1 MSTWS
6 LSSSQTQSS
15 ESTHTDGID
24 AESRIENNDISGVD
38 TEIGLDR
45 VFGVLK
51 NQRRRRILRYLIT
64 YDDTVTI
71 GTLAEHIAVLEN
83 DTTQTALTSRERKRV
98 YIGLYQNHLPKM
110 DDAGAIKF
118 DKARG
123 TIASGPNAAQF
134 EPYLAEPQESNSWSR
149 YYLLLAGIGGL
160 LFTIQSVVAPIDL
173 SLTPLLVGILGGFVL
188 LSTVHL
194 RASEWFFFSWRAT
207 E

>member
-6 LSSSQTQSS
+6 LNSSQTHSTESS
-15 ESTHTDGID
+15 RADEVT
-24 AESRIENNDISGVD
+24 AESKVENKDRAGVD
-38 TEIGLDR
+38 TELGFDR
-45 VFGVLK
+45 VFGVLR

-64 YDDTVTI
+64 HDDSATI

-98 YIGLYQNHLPKM
+98 YISLYQSHLPKM
-110 DDAGAIKF
+110 DDADAIEF

-123 TIASGPNAAQF
+123 TITSGPNAARF
-134 EPYLAEPQESNSWSR
+134 EPYLDEPQESVRWCR

-160 LFTIQSVVAPIDL
+160 LFIIQSIVTPTGL
-173 SLTPLLVGILGGFVL
+173 SLAQLLVSILGGFAL

-194 RASEWFFFSWRAT
+194 QASEWFSSL
-207 E
+207 

>member
-6 LSSSQTQSS
+6 LKRSQTQSTR
-15 ESTHTDGID
+15 ESHEEVA
-24 AESRIENNDISGVD
+24 AESSVERKDAKASVD
-38 TEIGLDR
+38 TEPGLDR

-51 NQRRRRILRYLIT
+51 NQRRRHILRYLIT
-64 YDDTVTI
+64 QDDATTI

-110 DDAGAIKF
+110 DDAGAIEF

-123 TIASGPNAAQF
+123 TVASGSNAALF
-134 EPYLAEPQESNSWSR
+134 ERYLDEPQESDNWFR

-160 LFTIQSVVAPIDL
+160 LFTIQSLVPPIGL
-173 SLTPLLVGILGGFVL
+173 SFTQLLVGILGGFAL
-188 LSTVHL
+188 LSAVHL
-194 RASEWFFFSWRAT
+194 RASDWFSAI
-207 E
+207 

>member
-6 LSSSQTQSS
+6 LNRSQTQSTGKS
-15 ESTHTDGID
+15 HSDEVA
-24 AESRIENNDISGVD
+24 AESSVESKDDKADVD
-38 TEIGLDR
+38 TEPGLDR

-64 YDDTVTI
+64 HDDSTTI

-98 YIGLYQNHLPKM
+98 YIGLYQSHLPKM
-110 DDAGAIKF
+110 DDAGAIEF

-123 TIASGPNAAQF
+123 TVTSGPNAAQF
-134 EPYLAEPQESNSWSR
+134 EPYLVEPQESDSWSR

-160 LFTIQSVVAPIDL
+160 LFTIQSIVTPIDP
-173 SLTPLLVGILGGFVL
+173 SLAQLLVGILGGFAL
-188 LSTVHL
+188 LSTIHL
-194 RASEWFFFSWRAT
+194 RASGWFSAI
-207 E
+207 